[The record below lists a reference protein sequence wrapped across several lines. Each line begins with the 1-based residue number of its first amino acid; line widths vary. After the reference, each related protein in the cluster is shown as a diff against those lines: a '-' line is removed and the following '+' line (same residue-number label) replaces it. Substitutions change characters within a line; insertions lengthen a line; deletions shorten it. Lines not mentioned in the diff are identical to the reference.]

1 MQQGGG
7 IHYGGEGCG
16 RGGENPSAYK
26 TVSHNTMLLTIKKE
40 KKNLLDREHVVRE
53 VYGFLYNRLDHI
65 FDDFWFEIMY
75 KLSHI
80 IGSSKVILNNGDID
94 EDQNI
99 WILSSGRMIDMSRPR
114 IKELLVRL
122 LKDSF
127 SFRLVEF
134 VDVIPYTIENRKGVI
149 GDLIIDRDFISRVV
163 EQTRLTEE
171 KETGVK
177 TTPTVASGTT

>member
-1 MQQGGG
+1 M
-7 IHYGGEGCG
+7 ISIDVDDIDNVDGEVSLSTSPSPNWGFDSICILD
-16 RGGENPSAYK
+16 NPL
-26 TVSHNTMLLTIKKE
+26 VWV
-40 KKNLLDREHVVRE
+40 DREHVVRE
-53 VYGFLYNRLDHI
+53 VYGFLYTSWTHI
-65 FDDFWFEIMY
+65 FDDFWFQIMY

-80 IGSSKVILNNGDID
+80 IGSSKVIFNNGDID
-94 EDQNI
+94 EEQNI
-99 WILSSGRMIDMSRPR
+99 WTLSSGRMIDMSRPR

-163 EQTRLTEE
+163 YQTRLTEE
-171 KETGVK
+171 KETGVDYE
-177 TTPTVASGTT
+177 GE